1 MSPHLPRVQIAGC
14 GTLTGLATKIV
25 LNLAVLVQQVVA
37 AELAVLAALLVTPK
51 LVLLRP
57 E

>member
-1 MSPHLPRVQIAGC
+1 MSPLPHPALIAGC